1 MPTVE
6 MNIWAVLVCAAI
18 NMVLGMV
25 WYSPKVFGTAWM
37 KGLGKSMADIEKVKG
52 KGKGMGSSYALMAV
66 SAVVMA
72 YVLAHFV
79 DFAQAKTVAE
89 GLQTGLWAWLG
100 FVGPV
105 MLGGV
110 LWEGKSWKFYCISA
124 GYYLVSLLIFGAL
137 LATWA

>member
-1 MPTVE
+1 MPTVDI
-6 MNIWAVLVCAAI
+6 NIWAVLVCAAI

-37 KGLGKSMADIEKVKG
+37 KGLGKSMADIEKA
-52 KGKGMGSSYALMAV
+52 KGKGMGSSYALMMV

-79 DFAQAKTVAE
+79 DFAQAMTVTE
-89 GLQTGLWAWLG
+89 GIQTGLWSWLG
-100 FVGPV
+100 FVAPV

-110 LWEGKSWKFYCISA
+110 LWEGKSWKFYWISA
-124 GYYLVSLLIFGAL
+124 GYYLVSLVIFGAI

>member
-1 MPTVE
+1 MPTVDI
-6 MNIWAVLVCAAI
+6 NIWAVLVCAAI
-18 NMVLGMV
+18 NMVLGMA

-37 KGLGKSMADIEKVKG
+37 KGLGRSVTDVEKAKN
-52 KGKGMGSSYALMAV
+52 KGMGSSYALMAV

-79 DFAQAKTVAE
+79 DFAQATSVAK
-89 GLQTGLWAWLG
+89 GMQTGLWTWLG
-100 FVGPV
+100 FVAPI

-110 LWEGKSWKFYCISA
+110 LWEGKTWKFYWISA
-124 GYYLVSLLIFGAL
+124 GYYLVSLLIFGAI